1 MDCKGPE
8 DFEIVRKEIKRWRKT
23 HPMFVH
29 DITRLSNSIEHH
41 ISQYSNI
48 LVDYR
53 RTRKESYLEK
63 ANKEIDQINNLLNTV
78 GKLELMAILS
88 QG

>member
-1 MDCKGPE
+1 MICNGPE

-23 HPMFVH
+23 HPMFAH
-29 DITRLSNSIEHH
+29 DINRLSKSIEHH

-53 RTRKESYLEK
+53 RTRKELYLEK
-63 ANKEIDQINNLLNTV
+63 ANIEIEKINKLLNTV